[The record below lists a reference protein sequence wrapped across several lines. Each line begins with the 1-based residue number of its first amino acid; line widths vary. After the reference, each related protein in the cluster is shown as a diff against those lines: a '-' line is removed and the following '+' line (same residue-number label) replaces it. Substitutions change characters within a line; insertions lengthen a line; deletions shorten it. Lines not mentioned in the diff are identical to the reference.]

1 MKIALF
7 TPAYGQSVHPD
18 HVHTLMRDI
27 VWAMGEDH
35 QPMWF
40 WHDVQPIDRSRNMA
54 VQRAR
59 EAGADLLY
67 MLDADVYAA
76 PTGSVLE
83 HLVTTMREQRATV
96 TAAVVMSRTG
106 TEVNVE
112 PARAF
117 ESYECDKIGTAMML
131 IDLHKLGELEQPPGG
146 WFQFRLLPDGIGI
159 AAGEDVGFCQAV
171 RSQGHRVVA
180 DFRIPT
186 RHVSS
191 VPLAVEKFVTA
202 AAAGQTAE

>member
-7 TPAYGQSVHPD
+7 TPAYGQSIHPD
-18 HVHTLMRDI
+18 HVHTLMRDV

-35 QPMWF
+35 VPMWF

-54 VQRAR
+54 IKRAR

-67 MLDADVYAA
+67 MLDADVFAA

-83 HLVTTMREQRATV
+83 HLVETMRERSAAV
-96 TAAVVMSRTG
+96 VAAVVMSRTG

-117 ESYECDKIGTAMML
+117 EAYDCEKIGTAMML
-131 IDLHKLGELEQPPGG
+131 IDLHKLDKLEQPAGG
-146 WFQFRLLPDGIGI
+146 WFQFRLQGDGISVE
-159 AAGEDVGFCQAV
+159 AGEDVGFCQAV
-171 RSQGHRVVA
+171 RSQGERVVA
-180 DFRIPT
+180 DFRVPT